1 MRTSTIAPTGAATR
15 QARIDYPNSVAFM
28 YSRQPVIV
36 TFGDGA
42 TPVTSVAI
50 KLICITTGRMHTELR
65 APYSLRL
72 EFDIS
77 RIMQLLATDAD
88 ELSKRI
94 DYETGQSLSET
105 FRLEAYY
112 TAGGTTT
119 QLLSEHIIGMYGAL
133 DQGEIYGEHTQRRL
147 WVNFP
152 QTFNLWRNQDG
163 AVQFITDDA
172 YITPT
177 LGRGYEECYECSLMN
192 TLSAVG
198 ESDLIQA
205 LKRGVPL
212 RNLGLSWQSRIENG
226 NETPQGFRT
235 ITLIPDCSRRT
246 DGTYLRWLNRRG
258 EMSYWLFANS
268 KLRVTTAVA
277 DSFVRYYQGDP
288 AAPESSIFQNPQKAS
303 YREAREM
310 VLGAVGLSRDEFDD
324 LCDLATS
331 PLVERLMPDVQPEDT
346 EVSTIYDGGDATT
359 EASTII
365 ESAAGLDTEVDG
377 GNASISKA
385 PQVNRW
391 QRVNVVAGT
400 FERGIRRQ
408 TPSRQDLEIIIEL
421 PERNTI
427 KL

>member
-1 MRTSTIAPTGAATR
+1 
-15 QARIDYPNSVAFM
+15 
-28 YSRQPVIV
+28 
-36 TFGDGA
+36 
-42 TPVTSVAI
+42 
-50 KLICITTGRMHTELR
+50 
-65 APYSLRL
+65 
-72 EFDIS
+72 
-77 RIMQLLATDAD
+77 MQLLATDAD

-119 QLLSEHIIGMYGAL
+119 QLLTAEIIGMYGAL

-152 QTFNLWRNQDG
+152 QTFNLWRNPDG

-198 ESDLIQA
+198 ESDLINA

-226 NETPQGFRT
+226 NETPQALRT

-346 EVSTIYDGGDATT
+346 EVSTVYDGGDATT
-359 EASTII
+359 EARTII

-377 GNASISKA
+377 GDASTSNA